1 MDDLLIRMARW
12 GQQGYSC
19 SQILLLLGLEACGQ
33 TNDDLVRS
41 MAGLAYGC
49 GAGRATCGALTGG
62 CCLLAFMA
70 RDHGKPALAAE
81 QLPMM
86 LQELTDWFEARVG
99 QTYGGIACESIVGE
113 QGTAAAR
120 PTCGALVAETFHKV
134 MEILAA
140 NVKADLC

>member
-1 MDDLLIRMARW
+1 MDDLLIRMMRW
-12 GQQGYSC
+12 GRQGHSC

-70 RDHGKPALAAE
+70 RDDGGSALAAE

-99 QTYGGIACESIVGE
+99 QTHGGIACESIVGE
-113 QGTAAAR
+113 RGPAAAR
-120 PTCGALVAETFHKV
+120 QTCGALVAETYHKV

-140 NVKADLC
+140 HGKADLC